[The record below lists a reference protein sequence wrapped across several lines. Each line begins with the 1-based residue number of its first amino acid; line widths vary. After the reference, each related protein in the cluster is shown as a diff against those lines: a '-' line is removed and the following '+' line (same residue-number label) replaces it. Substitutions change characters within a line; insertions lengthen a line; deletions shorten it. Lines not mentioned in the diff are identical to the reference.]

1 MITIFNY
8 IMKSQIERSD
18 INEEN
23 LPITFISRFLNLEN
37 EIKALEEAQIDGLH
51 FDVMDGQFVPNIS
64 IGIPILDSV
73 RAATQLPIDVHL
85 MIEQPEQYINTF
97 AEHGADMISV
107 HVEATQHIHRAL
119 QMIKMPERKL
129 DVVINPGTPVE
140 SLLPVL
146 KLLIIVMTVN
156 PGFGGQSFIEA
167 CAAKVKILRDL
178 RQSLNLNFNI
188 EVDGGINNETI
199 KICVDNGADMFVTG
213 SYFFKQEDYGKV
225 TQLLKG

>member
-73 RAATQLPIDVHL
+73 RATTQLPIDVHL

-119 QMIKMPERKL
+119 QMIKMPERNG
-129 DVVINPGTPVE
+129 VVINPGTPVE

-146 KLLIIVMTVN
+146 EIVDYVLVMTVN

-167 CAAKVKILRDL
+167 CAKK
-178 RQSLNLNFNI
+178 
-188 EVDGGINNETI
+188 
-199 KICVDNGADMFVTG
+199 
-213 SYFFKQEDYGKV
+213 
-225 TQLLKG
+225 

>member
-1 MITIFNY
+1 
-8 IMKSQIERSD
+8 MKKIYPSLLSAD
-18 INEEN
+18 
-23 LPITFISRFLNLEN
+23 FLNLEN

-73 RAATQLPIDVHL
+73 RATTQLPIDVHL

-119 QMIKMPERKL
+119 QMIKNAGKKAG
-129 DVVINPGTPVE
+129 VVINPGTPVE

-146 KLLIIVMTVN
+146 EIVDYVLVMTVN

-199 KICVDNGADMFVTG
+199 KICADNGADMFVTG
-213 SYFFKQEDYGKV
+213 SYFFKQKDYGKV

>member
-1 MITIFNY
+1 
-8 IMKSQIERSD
+8 MKKIYPSLLSAD
-18 INEEN
+18 
-23 LPITFISRFLNLEN
+23 FLNLEN

-73 RAATQLPIDVHL
+73 RATTQLPIDVHL

-119 QMIKMPERKL
+119 QMIKNAGKKAG
-129 DVVINPGTPVE
+129 VVINPGTPVE
-140 SLLPVL
+140 SILPVL
-146 KLLIIVMTVN
+146 EIVDYVLVMTVN

-199 KICVDNGADMFVTG
+199 KICADNGADMFVIG